1 MPCCSFTAG
10 GSGALFLGTP
20 GVTFFGVVGVPEK
33 ILSVS
38 LHLLSVGSEWEGQ
51 SPGGVVQRQGMG
63 RGPVTPP
70 AFL

>member
-1 MPCCSFTAG
+1 M
-10 GSGALFLGTP
+10 FLGTP
-20 GVTFFGVVGVPEK
+20 GVGFFGVAGVPDK

-38 LHLLSVGSEWEGQ
+38 QHLLS
-51 SPGGVVQRQGMG
+51 GGGEREKQGPSGVAQLQGMG

>member
-1 MPCCSFTAG
+1 M
-10 GSGALFLGTP
+10 FLGTP
-20 GVTFFGVVGVPEK
+20 GVGFFGVLGVPDK

-38 LHLLSVGSEWEGQ
+38 QHLLPGGGEWEGQ
-51 SPGGVVQRQGMG
+51 GPSGVAQLQGMG